1 GSALAAAG
9 GPARAGGGGA
19 PLGLACLGLRTRRI
33 PVLAN
38 IRPTGAYL
46 MEDFYCAGG
55 LPALLAQLSQVPG
68 ALHTDRVTVSGRT
81 LGENLAQA
89 GAWNPDVIR
98 PPDNALSP
106 DGGVAGL
113 RGAPAPGRARIK
125 PCAAAA

>member
-1 GSALAAAG
+1 NAVIHLVAMAG
-9 GPARAGGGGA
+9 RCGV
-19 PLGLACLGLRTRRI
+19 PLTLDDFDATSRRI

-46 MEDFYCAGG
+46 MEDFYYAGG